1 MIRVELAC
9 RKRNHEKDCNIG
21 KNITYLLYIFYNN
34 FFDAFKTILFKKNN
48 FNISIPSLNYEPN
61 EITIIIN
68 VSIISKIKKHLC
80 KHVAMVSIQSVIF
93 DQYTYIS
100 IYV

>member
-9 RKRNHEKDCNIG
+9 RKKHEKDCNID

-34 FFDAFKTILFKKNN
+34 FFDAFKTILFKRNN
-48 FNISIPSLNYEPN
+48 FNISIPSLNYNPN

-68 VSIISKIKKHLC
+68 VSIISKIKQHFC
-80 KHVAMVSIQSVIF
+80 KHVENVSI
-93 DQYTYIS
+93 
-100 IYV
+100 